1 MPLHG
6 LVQLGHGHQHARM
19 ALTQKTLEPRT
30 FFGKGRKQQAHQ
42 LCFAQAQ
49 ILLCLG
55 RRSGAQFDQ
64 CRRIAEDLDGLLAQ
78 SLGQVLAAHHH
89 QGPLQVLRN
98 TGFVIAILHE
108 ARVQPSDV
116 RRDRRA
122 DEFVVAD
129 LRGQFVRLEAE
140 KLRQQWPT
148 LFQVADQQ
156 VVNVDAGRTTAG
168 FEALLRTPPGLAV
181 IGVEPVI
188 TVAAQFIE
196 QCKQPR
202 ITRLARRRR
211 LEPCLGGGAPQ
222 AVDEL
227 LLLTR
232 RVTDEQG
239 VDTAVPASD
248 LSVEL
253 SRGQITV
260 IPKVEPAAPLPAM
273 ADQQQVQAAG
283 LAAGV
288 GDRRQV
294 VERQDFPII
303 DHQYLDP
310 GIVID
315 KQCAVGPVH
324 VFHGRAVCPVQPQ
337 RGDAQLECRRRPS
350 GNGQLRSTQ
359 QCQGVAVVTGPG
371 LDRQHLVIANVLH
384 APGRYCQALNQ
395 QLQCS
400 AFGTG
405 EKTQQSLQHLLID
418 IVHRLVMDAGHLY
431 LPDTRKFN
439 IVQTANPVGLSARM
453 ESWTLLPNANT

>member
-1 MPLHG
+1 
-6 LVQLGHGHQHARM
+6 M

-64 CRRIAEDLDGLLAQ
+64 CCRIAEDLDGLLAQ

-89 QGPLQVLRN
+89 QGTLQVLRN
-98 TGFVIAILHE
+98 TEFVIAILYE
-108 ARVQPSDV
+108 ARMQPSDV

-202 ITRLARRRR
+202 ITRLARRRW
-211 LEPCLGGGAPQ
+211 LEPCLGGGASQ

-239 VDTAVPASD
+239 VDTAIPASD

-260 IPKVEPAAPLPAM
+260 IPKVEPTAPLPAM

-294 VERQDFPII
+294 VERQNFPII

-324 VFHGRAVCPVQPQ
+324 VFHGRAACAVQP
-337 RGDAQLECRRRPS
+337 
-350 GNGQLRSTQ
+350 
-359 QCQGVAVVTGPG
+359 
-371 LDRQHLVIANVLH
+371 
-384 APGRYCQALNQ
+384 
-395 QLQCS
+395 
-400 AFGTG
+400 
-405 EKTQQSLQHLLID
+405 
-418 IVHRLVMDAGHLY
+418 
-431 LPDTRKFN
+431 
-439 IVQTANPVGLSARM
+439 
-453 ESWTLLPNANT
+453 